1 MEQRGA
7 QVVTKPSVNVDDVA
21 ARAAAAVAENARYAQ
36 LKGQLMRWAVALGAC
51 GSGLVFALGTQARR
65 PCADRTLQWRLS
77 RWEELR
83 WVIVL
88 GAWGSLCVR
97 QLQRSVGGFKG

>member
-1 MEQRGA
+1 MERLGA

-65 PCADRTLQWRLS
+65 PCAGRTL
-77 RWEELR
+77 
-83 WVIVL
+83 
-88 GAWGSLCVR
+88 
-97 QLQRSVGGFKG
+97 